1 VDCDN
6 VEFNGRRCRDEG
18 CTSIIYSG
26 SESGSH
32 SSPQALAS
40 PYRRIIQNRAE
51 LILSSSEPVILT
63 GAKDTNLLL
72 GELDAADYA

>member
-1 VDCDN
+1 MDCN
-6 VEFNGRRCRDEG
+6 SVECNDRRCQDGG
-18 CTSIIYSG
+18 CTSIVHPG
-26 SESGSH
+26 SESGPR
-32 SSPQALAS
+32 SSPQSFAS
-40 PYRRIIQNRAE
+40 PHRRIIQNRAE